1 MGGTLLL
8 ADDSI
13 TIQKVVELT
22 FAETE
27 HKVVAV
33 GSGRDLFQRLPEVK
47 PDVVLCDVV
56 MPDMNG
62 YEVCQT
68 LKSDPATLHI
78 PVVLLTGTFEPFD
91 RDRAMAAGCDAI
103 VTKPFEA
110 RELINTVEDLLK
122 RAQAL
127 AAAPAD
133 LGIVEHSIP
142 EGVPALDFT
151 GPDFEKLA
159 PPPVA
164 SETVPE
170 DGIELTASALGKSNP
185 PAPWPAPP
193 ELQEPAP
200 PEEPPAF
207 AFGGEQPPA
216 FGEPSGV
223 KVTSPEPF
231 APPPPEPGGSGTSGA
246 VPPMGPAGP
255 PVVETP
261 GWLEAGSPFA
271 PPEPPMPPLPEKAM
285 AEGPT
290 QRFLVQPVMP
300 TGGAPSTRVPQP
312 AAPTFDAGAIPEEV
326 VERIAIRAVELM
338 PPAPTAPYALAGTGA
353 LTDEQ
358 VDRIARRVVELTA
371 PQLERIAW
379 EVIPDMAEM
388 LVRKRIAELEAT
400 ADEER

>member
-1 MGGTLLL
+1 MGGMLLL
-8 ADDSI
+8 ADDSV

-33 GSGRDLFQRLPEVK
+33 GGGRDLFKRLPEVK

-110 RELINTVEDLLK
+110 RELINTVEDLIK

-127 AAAPAD
+127 AAVPAEAGMVD
-133 LGIVEHSIP
+133 HGIP
-142 EGVPALDFT
+142 DGVPALDFT
-151 GPDFEKLA
+151 GPGFDKLA
-159 PPPVA
+159 PPPPPSA
-164 SETVPE
+164 SAPE
-170 DGIELTASALGKSNP
+170 DGIDLTASALGKSNP
-185 PAPWPAPP
+185 PVPQPAPP
-193 ELQEPAP
+193 ELREPVAPQAP
-200 PEEPPAF
+200 PSF
-207 AFGGEQPPA
+207 AFGGEEA
-216 FGEPSGV
+216 LGFGEAPAV
-223 KVTSPEPF
+223 KVTPPETFVPVAHAEPEPAAGGGERQPELPPGTPF
-231 APPPPEPGGSGTSGA
+231 AIERTAPLETAA
-246 VPPMGPAGP
+246 VFTPMEP
-255 PVVETP
+255 PV
-261 GWLEAGSPFA
+261 A
-271 PPEPPMPPLPEKAM
+271 PRAERAM
-285 AEGPT
+285 DEGPT
-290 QRFLVQPVMP
+290 QSFPVE
-300 TGGAPSTRVPQP
+300 PSPAVPR
-312 AAPTFDAGAIPEEV
+312 AAPAT
-326 VERIAIRAVELM
+326 
-338 PPAPTAPYALAGTGA
+338 PPAQAAAPAPPASGS

-358 VDRIARRVVELTA
+358 VDRIARRVVELAT

-388 LVRKRIAELEAT
+388 LVRKRIQELEGA
-400 ADEER
+400 ADDDSN